1 MSEQKEKKKKKGFFQ
16 EFKEFISRGSILDL
30 AVGVIIG
37 SAFGKIVTSLTN
49 DIIMPLI
56 ALAMGKSNISELSLV
71 LRAAEL
77 NEAGE
82 VITEALTWNW
92 GAFLQTIMD
101 FLIIAFVLFLIVKI
115 MMHVKSAHEKLVEGV
130 KDLAEKIKNDDDE
143 KKPEEDKPAEAAE
156 ASAEQSAEHS
166 EKKE

>member
-1 MSEQKEKKKKKGFFQ
+1 MSEQKKKKKGFFQ
-16 EFKEFISRGSILDL
+16 EFKAFISRGNILDL

-115 MMHVKSAHEKLVEGV
+115 MMRVKSAHEKLVEGV

-143 KKPEEDKPAEAAE
+143 KKSEEDKPVEVAE
-156 ASAEQSAEHS
+156 ASVEQSAVHS